1 MEEATLHQKSAK
13 RFGAPPASTG
23 GYPPNRPKAGHELT
37 FKVDQSK
44 GAIKITPYFPTKLR
58 C

>member
-1 MEEATLHQKSAK
+1 MEEVALHQKSTK

-37 FKVDQSK
+37 FKLDQPKGQSK
-44 GAIKITPYFPTKLR
+44 
-58 C
+58 